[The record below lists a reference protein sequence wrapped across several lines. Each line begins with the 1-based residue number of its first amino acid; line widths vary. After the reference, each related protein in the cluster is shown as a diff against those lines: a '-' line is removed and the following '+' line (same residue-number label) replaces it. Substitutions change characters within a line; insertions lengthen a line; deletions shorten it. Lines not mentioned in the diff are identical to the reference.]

1 MSVPLQQ
8 FLQRYRG
15 CRGIYAVCSAQRWV
29 IEASMQQAICDGTPL
44 LIEATSNQV
53 NQEGG
58 YTGMTPSSFRT
69 YVFQIAEAMQ
79 FQKERLI
86 LGGDHLGPNP
96 WRHLPAEK
104 AMQHAATMV
113 ADYAA
118 AGFTKLHLD
127 ASMPCLGDPSPLP
140 DATIAHRATLLCAA
154 AESAANQAGLPAPI
168 YIIGTE
174 VPPPG
179 GASHALQ
186 VVAVTACEAVEQTLA
201 THQQLF
207 ADATLQ
213 SAWERVIAIVV
224 QPGVEFDHDSVI
236 EYEAPKA
243 SHLQSFLKAHP
254 ELVFE
259 AHSTDYQ
266 QAPAYAELI
275 RDGFAILKVGPALT
289 FAMRE
294 AFFALEAIERDLV
307 SPSAQSNLSDVIEKV
322 MLAEPGYWK
331 NYYSGSEIEQHTL
344 RRYSYSDRIR
354 YYWNHPRIEES
365 LKQLLS
371 NLHTHSIPETMLSQ
385 HLPQQYEALRAGLI
399 TADPRQLIHHKIRTA
414 IQPYSTACLGSG
426 PSD

>member
-1 MSVPLQQ
+1 
-8 FLQRYRG
+8 
-15 CRGIYAVCSAQRWV
+15 
-29 IEASMQQAICDGTPL
+29 MQQAICDGTPL

-58 YTGMTPSSFRT
+58 YTGMTPSAFRT
-69 YVFQIAEAMQ
+69 YVLQIADAMQ
-79 FQKERLI
+79 FQRDRLI

-127 ASMPCLGDPSPLP
+127 ASMHCVDDPSPLP

-154 AESAANQAGLPAPI
+154 AESAASQAGLPAPI

-179 GASHALQ
+179 GASHSLHG
-186 VVAVTACEAVEQTLA
+186 VTVTTCDAVEKTLA
-201 THQQLF
+201 THQHFF
-207 ADATLQ
+207 ADAALQ
-213 SAWERVIAIVV
+213 SAWERVVAIVV

-236 EYEAPKA
+236 EYEASKA
-243 SHLQSFLKAHP
+243 SHLQSFLKDHP
-254 ELVFE
+254 QFVFE

-294 AFFALEAIERDLV
+294 ALFALEAIERDLLPA
-307 SPSAQSNLSDVIEKV
+307 SSHSNLSNVIEEV

-331 NYYSGSEIEQHTL
+331 SYYSGSEIEQRIL

-365 LKQLLS
+365 LKQLLT
-371 NLHTHSIPETMLSQ
+371 NLHARSIPETMLSQ
-385 HLPQQYEALRAGLI
+385 HLPQQYDALRAGLI
-399 TADPRQLIHHKIRTA
+399 TADPRQLIHHKIQTA
-414 IQPYSTACLGSG
+414 LRPYSAACLGSES
-426 PSD
+426 SD